1 MCFLMIFVNF
11 LLSLS
16 QGDHIGTV
24 TTALPT
30 LLTTLFCSP
39 TVSLPAELQ
48 RWFTPAG
55 YPLLSASCCWGFS
68 SFSSLPPHVS
78 STSPV
83 NSTAHLLPPTSA
95 HLSCLYLFRLLLIL
109 FSFRFLRIQKKK
121 KKICSLFDM
130 EACLRLSVY
139 SGGPVFPGTLHQ
151 KSLWLD
157 WFS

>member
-1 MCFLMIFVNF
+1 MFSHDFCEFPSISVPRQSHSHCHHCLANSPNHLV
-11 LLSLS
+11 
-16 QGDHIGTV
+16 
-24 TTALPT
+24 
-30 LLTTLFCSP
+30 LLT

-48 RWFTPAG
+48 RWFTLAG
-55 YPLLSASCCWGFS
+55 YPLISASCCWGFS

-95 HLSCLYLFRLLLIL
+95 HLSYLYLFCLLLIL
-109 FSFRFLRIQKKK
+109 FSFRFLRIQKKN
-121 KKICSLFDM
+121 ICSLLDM
-130 EACLRLSVY
+130 EAFLRLSVY